1 MGKPQIKLKQI
12 QRLALSPLQRL
23 SGELLGLSTEALNDR
38 IEQEKEDNPYL
49 EEDSYY
55 SNYRFYSSDSNIR
68 INNYEDKDQIGINTA
83 TTETLA
89 EDLLNQLRLSNI
101 TQEEYRIG
109 EAIIGNLDEKGYL
122 NRSLSA
128 IADDIFFE
136 TYEEI
141 EVSHIEKVL
150 KLIQSF
156 EPAGIGARNHQECLL
171 LQLGRLNNND
181 TVVSIAEK
189 IIKKYWSDFYH
200 KKTETLATKLSCT
213 EEELEKAKTLILSL
227 NLSPGYIDST
237 PEVEQYIIPDITLWN
252 SNGEIKF
259 KLNKLSDKKLKI
271 SKESEQLLEN
281 LKNKKQTDKE
291 TIKFLKDKIESAK
304 LFIEAYNN
312 RMLTLHTFMQ
322 ELIKYQEEYFQ
333 DGDVMKLKP
342 MKYDDLKELTGYS
355 ESTISKIANDKYIQS
370 HFGTFKI
377 KKLFT
382 KSIETKTG
390 EQVSSSS
397 VRNIIAEMIQQED
410 PQNPLTDQEIQGKL
424 HELGFT
430 LSRRTITKYRQQIG
444 VNTASKRKN
453 L

>member
-1 MGKPQIKLKQI
+1 MVKPQIKLKQI
-12 QRLALSPLQRL
+12 QRLALSPLQKL

-49 EEDSYY
+49 EEDSDY

-83 TTETLA
+83 STETLA

-101 TQEEYRIG
+101 TQKEYQIG
-109 EAIIGNLDEKGYL
+109 EAIIGNLDERGYL

-141 EVSHIEKVL
+141 QVSLIEKVL

-171 LQLGRLNNND
+171 LQLQRLSDNNPI
-181 TVVSIAEK
+181 VSLAEE
-189 IIKKYWSDFYH
+189 IIEKYWTNFYN
-200 KKTETLATKLSCT
+200 KKFDNLATKLSCM

-252 SNGEIKF
+252 SNGEIKYT
-259 KLNKLSDKKLKI
+259 LNKLSDKKLRI
-271 SKESEQLLEN
+271 SKESEQLLEK
-281 LKNKKQTDKE
+281 LKNKQQTDKE

-333 DGDVMKLKP
+333 DGDVMKLRP
-342 MKYDDLKELTGYS
+342 MKYDDLKQLTGYS

-382 KSIETKTG
+382 KSIETNTG
-390 EQVSSSS
+390 EQVSSNS
-397 VRNIIAEMIQQED
+397 VRNIIAEIIQQED
-410 PQNPLTDQEIQGKL
+410 LQNPLTDQEIQSKL
-424 HELGFT
+424 QELGFT

-444 VNTASKRKN
+444 VTTASKRKN
-453 L
+453 I

>member
-1 MGKPQIKLKQI
+1 MVKPQIKLKQI
-12 QRLALSPLQRL
+12 QRLALSPLQKL

-49 EEDSYY
+49 EEDSDY

-83 TTETLA
+83 STETLA

-101 TQEEYRIG
+101 TQKEYQIG
-109 EAIIGNLDEKGYL
+109 EAIIGNLDERGYL

-141 EVSHIEKVL
+141 QVSLIEKVL

-171 LQLGRLNNND
+171 LQLQRLSDNNPI
-181 TVVSIAEK
+181 VSLAEE
-189 IIKKYWSDFYH
+189 IIEKYWTNFYN
-200 KKTETLATKLSCT
+200 KKFDNLATKLSCT
-213 EEELEKAKTLILSL
+213 EEELERAKTLILSL

-252 SNGEIKF
+252 SNGEIKYT
-259 KLNKLSDKKLKI
+259 LNKLSDKKLRI
-271 SKESEQLLEN
+271 SKESEQLLEK
-281 LKNKKQTDKE
+281 LKNKQQTDKE

-333 DGDVMKLKP
+333 DGDVMKLRP
-342 MKYDDLKELTGYS
+342 MKYDDLKQLTGYS

-377 KKLFT
+377 KKLFS
-382 KSIETKTG
+382 KSIETNTG
-390 EQVSSSS
+390 EQVSSNS
-397 VRNIIAEMIQQED
+397 VRNIIAEIIQQED
-410 PQNPLTDQEIQGKL
+410 LQNPLTDQEIQSKL
-424 HELGFT
+424 QELGFT

-444 VNTASKRKN
+444 VTTASKRKN
-453 L
+453 I